1 MSSPCC
7 SSGRQSLFLCS
18 HLLIFLLGFDLLFLV
33 FLLLY
38 ALVHDVKIR
47 EFLVTVNQFLRLGL
61 RLFLLD
67 HLRQWGAR
75 FVELEVVDTMEG
87 TSGGEREGGRRGRGL
102 REAAGSG
109 RGGS

>member
-1 MSSPCC
+1 
-7 SSGRQSLFLCS
+7 LAF
-18 HLLIFLLGFDLLFLV
+18 FLLGFDLLFLV

-109 RGGS
+109 RDGS